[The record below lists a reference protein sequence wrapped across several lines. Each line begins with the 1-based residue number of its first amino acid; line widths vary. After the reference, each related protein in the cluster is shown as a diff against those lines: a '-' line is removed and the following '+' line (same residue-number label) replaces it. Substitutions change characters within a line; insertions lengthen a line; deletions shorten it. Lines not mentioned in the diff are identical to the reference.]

1 MAIKVY
7 ISGICGSQEVRKHQQ
22 RVVFILQGLPIDL
35 QIIDVTDPGR
45 EEDLTFMQEE
55 AKKHDKKTQLPPQIF
70 NENEYCGDYADFE
83 LANDDDE
90 ILRFLKLED
99 GKSKSESSE
108 EKITQ
113 NGIENH
119 ENNQENSASNEEPIS
134 NGIND
139 VDNETKESEL
149 ISTEANVEETS
160 NIEVPTTEG
169 DEVIAEETKDDEASS
184 KVEETTKEKESSEE
198 EESEEESE

>member
-1 MAIKVY
+1 MTIKVY
-7 ISGICGSQEVRKHQQ
+7 TSGICGSQEVRKQQQ
-22 RVVFILQGLPIDL
+22 RVIFILQSLPIDL

-45 EEDLTFMQEE
+45 EEDLALMQEA

-83 LANDDDE
+83 MANDDDE

-99 GKSKSESSE
+99 GKSKSEAIINAE

-119 ENNQENSASNEEPIS
+119 ETNQQ
-134 NGIND
+134 
-139 VDNETKESEL
+139 
-149 ISTEANVEETS
+149 
-160 NIEVPTTEG
+160 
-169 DEVIAEETKDDEASS
+169 
-184 KVEETTKEKESSEE
+184 
-198 EESEEESE
+198 